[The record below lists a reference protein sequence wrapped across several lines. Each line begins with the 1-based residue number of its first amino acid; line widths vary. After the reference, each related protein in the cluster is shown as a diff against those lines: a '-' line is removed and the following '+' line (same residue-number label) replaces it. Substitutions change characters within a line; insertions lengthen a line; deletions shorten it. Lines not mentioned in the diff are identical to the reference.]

1 VITLRSTST
10 ASPPEVW
17 RVVADAWSYA
27 SWVVGAAR
35 VDAVVGPWP
44 EPGGSLRY
52 RAGAWPGTL
61 PARAEVVSSVPGAEL
76 ALHGDLGPAGAV
88 DLVLTLHAL
97 PSGSEMA
104 ISEDV
109 VAGPGRWIPAAARA
123 AVIKARNRETLRR
136 LALLAER
143 PS

>member
-1 VITLRSTST
+1 MG
-10 ASPPEVW
+10 
-17 RVVADAWSYA
+17 DAWSFA

-35 VDAVVGPWP
+35 VDAVGGGWP
-44 EPGGSLRY
+44 EPGGYLHY
-52 RAGAWPGTL
+52 RVGAWPGTL

-88 DLVLTLHAL
+88 DLVLTVRVL
-97 PSGSEMA
+97 PTGSEVG

-109 VAGPGRWIPAAARA
+109 VAGPASWLPRAARA
-123 AVIKARNRETLRR
+123 AVIRARNRETLRR

>member
-1 VITLRSTST
+1 VITLRRTST

-17 RVVADAWSYA
+17 RVLADAWSYA

-35 VDAVVGPWP
+35 VDAVADSWP
-44 EPGGSLRY
+44 QPGGYLRY

-61 PARAEVVSSVPGAEL
+61 PARAEVVSAVDGAEL

-88 DLVLTLHAL
+88 DLVLALRAL
-97 PSGSEMA
+97 PTGCEIA

-109 VAGPGRWIPAAARA
+109 VAGPGRWLPAPARA
-123 AVIKARNRETLRR
+123 AVIRSRNRETLRR